1 LIAIKNPDW
10 PGYSVERCSVCGR
23 EWDIWQM
30 FSRLSKFQ
38 SLLLETFCPK
48 CTFRM
53 LCDEFQMEA
62 PPSSRK
68 VWARK
73 GGHMAK
79 VKPELIGNRLEGEY
93 LPAGVSQ
100 SGMKPHACKI
110 LDSELQEGEFGE
122 RYVLLFEPA
131 IGQANLVSLNHT
143 SLKRIVGKFGDET
156 DDWPGKRIVIKKE
169 SVRGIRGAKV
179 DAITVTPA

>member
-1 LIAIKNPDW
+1 
-10 PGYSVERCSVCGR
+10 
-23 EWDIWQM
+23 
-30 FSRLSKFQ
+30 
-38 SLLLETFCPK
+38 
-48 CTFRM
+48 
-53 LCDEFQMEA
+53 
-62 PPSSRK
+62 
-68 VWARK
+68 
-73 GGHMAK
+73 MAK